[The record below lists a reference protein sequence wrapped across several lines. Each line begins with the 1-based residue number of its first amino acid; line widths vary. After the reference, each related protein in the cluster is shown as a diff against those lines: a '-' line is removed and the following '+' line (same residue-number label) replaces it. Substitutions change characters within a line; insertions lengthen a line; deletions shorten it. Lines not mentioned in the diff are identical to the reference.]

1 MDWSLIEQ
9 KLESL
14 RRATSRVVEH
24 CPEDVATLARDYDA
38 QDIVSVNLTRAVQ
51 LSVDIANHVLS
62 ESDLPSPV
70 TMGQSFDLLQ
80 EQGIIDAA
88 LCERMKKAV
97 GFRDLAV
104 HNYDTIDCPGSTSA
118 AIAFFVTLERS
129 SLFSQQAI
137 KLTS

>member
-1 MDWSLIEQ
+1 MDWGLIEQ

-24 CPEDVATLARDYDA
+24 CPEDAATLARDYDA
-38 QDIVSVNLTRAVQ
+38 QDIISVNLTRAVQ

-80 EQGIIDAA
+80 EQGIIDAV

-97 GFRDLAV
+97 GFRNLAV
-104 HNYDTIDCPGSTSA
+104 HNYDTIDWEIVH
-118 AIAFFVTLERS
+118 AIARHRLDDFKAFA
-129 SLFSQQAI
+129 QAV
-137 KLTS
+137 LQLR